1 MRLQPL
7 LEVWNTATRMTAHQD
22 HKIIAFSYH
31 SSSTNCVLNSKST
44 DENVLFSVERRKRWM
59 YTPMPCVFCLFSGIP
74 PAPNNIRFSNTTD
87 TSSVIS
93 WTAAEGHSISSIIIS
108 YKIYGKAEYNH
119 IDIIIKNTSITQYQL
134 KGLEP
139 DTVYQVQINAQNNIG
154 LSNPNTSFELK
165 TLPETKG

>member
-1 MRLQPL
+1 MCSP
-7 LEVWNTATRMTAHQD
+7 T
-22 HKIIAFSYH
+22 
-31 SSSTNCVLNSKST
+31 LN
-44 DENVLFSVERRKRWM
+44 VCL
-59 YTPMPCVFCLFSGIP
+59 CLFPGIP
-74 PAPNNIRFSNTTD
+74 PAPYNIKFSNITD

-93 WTAAEGHSISSIIIS
+93 WTTAEGHSISSIIIS

-119 IDIIIKNTSITQYQL
+119 IDIIIKNTTITQYHL

-139 DTVYQVQINAQNNIG
+139 NTVYQVQINAQNNIG